1 MPEDIRDQESHEQGQ
16 EPIQQQ
22 TAANERGQEPQAEP
36 QEGEGQKEKKVFSEE
51 YVRTLRQE
59 NAERRQRIKKLQ
71 QAIEEMRNLSQQER
85 EALESKLAELEAKAL
100 EAEQRYVEALL
111 RSEVATLAAQKG
123 LDPELAWRLLDP
135 TEVEWDEE
143 TGKPKNV
150 GEVLDALLQKWPFLA
165 GQGGT
170 TSAMNPQKRNLV
182 FRRSQLRDPAFW
194 QAHREEIL
202 RAMREGRIIDDLE
215 T

>member
-1 MPEDIRDQESHEQGQ
+1 MPEETRGQVPQEQGQ
-16 EPIQQQ
+16 EPNQQS
-22 TAANERGQEPQAEP
+22 AVGGQQSA
-36 QEGEGQKEKKVFSEE
+36 EGEEKFFSEE
-51 YVRTLRQE
+51 YVRKLRQE
-59 NAERRQRIKKLQ
+59 NAERRKRIKELQ
-71 QAIEEMRNLSQQER
+71 R
-85 EALESKLAELEAKAL
+85 EALEARLAELEAKAL
-100 EAEQRYVEALL
+100 EAEERYTEALL

-170 TSAMNPQKRNLV
+170 TSAMNPQKQNLV

-202 RAMREGRIIDDLE
+202 RAMQEGRIIDDLE